1 MAVQFHIKTF
11 STPSDAFYIY
21 KLVENG
27 KDCIFLDSS
36 KRELPYGGDSII
48 GVNPFFTVK
57 YE

>member
-36 KRELPYGGDSII
+36 KGNFPMAGIA
-48 GVNPFFTVK
+48 
-57 YE
+57 